1 MHEQRSKW
9 ITRLKQCPGYAAALM
24 WPFNILVTFLLHI
37 CLITFVPGSEQGDGF
52 YMPGSAIVVPLLV
65 FAGLFILGIL
75 LAILGMIMIL
85 LGERKP
91 RYVVVASIGLAA
103 NLLPLIVLG
112 VLYLIN

>member
-52 YMPGSAIVVPLLV
+52 FMPGSAIVVPLLV
-65 FAGLFILGIL
+65 FAGLFILGIP

>member
-1 MHEQRSKW
+1 MGCGMNKKSLRQF
-9 ITRLKQCPGYAAALM
+9 PGYAAALM
-24 WPFNILVTFLLHI
+24 WPFNILVTFLVHI

-65 FAGLFILGIL
+65 FVGLFILGIP
-75 LAILGMIMIL
+75 LAILGMITIL
-85 LGERKP
+85 FGERNP

>member
-65 FAGLFILGIL
+65 FAGLFILGIP

-85 LGERKP
+85 LGERKS

>member
-37 CLITFVPGSEQGDGF
+37 CLITFVPDSEQGDGF
-52 YMPGSAIVVPLLV
+52 YMPGLAIVVPLLV
-65 FAGLFILGIL
+65 FVGLFILGIP

>member
-65 FAGLFILGIL
+65 FAGLFILGIP

-91 RYVVVASIGLAA
+91 RYVMVASIGLAA

>member
-9 ITRLKQCPGYAAALM
+9 ITRLKQFPGYAAALM
-24 WPFNILVTFLLHI
+24 WPFNILVTFLVHI

-65 FAGLFILGIL
+65 FVGLFILGIP

-85 LGERKP
+85 FGERKP
-91 RYVVVASIGLAA
+91 RYVVVASVGLAA
-103 NLLPLIVLG
+103 HLLPLIGLAVLF
-112 VLYLIN
+112 LIN

>member
-52 YMPGSAIVVPLLV
+52 YMPGLAIVVPLLV
-65 FAGLFILGIL
+65 FAGLFILGIP

>member
-1 MHEQRSKW
+1 
-9 ITRLKQCPGYAAALM
+9 M

-52 YMPGSAIVVPLLV
+52 FMPGSAIVVPLLV
-65 FAGLFILGIL
+65 FAGLFILGIP